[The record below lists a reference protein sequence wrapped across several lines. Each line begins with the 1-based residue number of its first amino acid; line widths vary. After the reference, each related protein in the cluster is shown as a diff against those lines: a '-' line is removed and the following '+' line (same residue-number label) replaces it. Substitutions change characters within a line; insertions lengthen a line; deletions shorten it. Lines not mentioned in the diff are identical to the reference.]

1 MKRPPL
7 EDVLSALADPTRR
20 RAVELIGRRPRRA
33 SELAEELGASRPAMS
48 RHLRVL
54 REAGVVRE
62 EADEDDGRAAL
73 LTLDRDAFTGIHGWL
88 DEVESFWTDQLTSF
102 KTTVE
107 ARARSQAEEQ
117 ARSARSNKRR
127 AS

>member
-20 RAVELIGRRPRRA
+20 RVVELVGRRPRRA
-33 SELAEELGASRPAMS
+33 SELADELGASRPAMS

-54 REAGVVRE
+54 REAGVLQEV
-62 EADEDDGRAAL
+62 ADEEDGRAAL
-73 LTLDRDAFTGIHGWL
+73 LTIDRSAFTGLHDWL
-88 DEVESFWTDQLTSF
+88 DEVESFWTDQLASF
-102 KTTVE
+102 KSVAE
-107 ARARSQAEEQ
+107 ARARSLAEEK
-117 ARSARSNKRR
+117 AAPSRAKKR

>member
-20 RAVELIGRRPRRA
+20 RVVELVGRRPRRA

-54 REAGVVRE
+54 REAGILQE
-62 EADEDDGRAAL
+62 EADEEDGRAAL
-73 LTLDRDAFTGIHGWL
+73 LTIDRSAFTGLHDWL
-88 DEVESFWTDQLTSF
+88 AEVESFWTDQLASF
-102 KTTVE
+102 KSVAE
-107 ARARSQAEEQ
+107 ARALSLAEEKSAPSR
-117 ARSARSNKRR
+117 ARKR

>member
-20 RAVELIGRRPRRA
+20 RVVELVGRRPRRA
-33 SELAEELGASRPAMS
+33 SELADELGASRPAMS

-54 REAGVVRE
+54 REAGVLQE
-62 EADEDDGRAAL
+62 EADEEDGRAAL
-73 LTLDRDAFTGIHGWL
+73 LTIDRSAFAGLHDWL
-88 DEVESFWTDQLTSF
+88 DEVESFWTDQLASF
-102 KTTVE
+102 KSVAE
-107 ARARSQAEEQ
+107 ARALSLAEEKAAPSR
-117 ARSARSNKRR
+117 ARKR